1 MTESEGLINS
11 EVTGICGTSAV
22 HCAIWY
28 YLYNLKNDK
37 NNHGES
43 SIPSCVF
50 FTFFNCKNG
59 TKSRSASHLFAYFRG
74 AWTNRYWIMACWE
87 KRCLRTV
94 AFLYA
99 TGNYMPKVNNRNTRT
114 RCDNNMAWRRSGVF
128 IVKLKH
134 ISHLVLVFLLLTL
147 RG

>member
-59 TKSRSASHLFAYFRG
+59 TKSRSASHLFAYFRE
-74 AWTNRYWIMACWE
+74 A
-87 KRCLRTV
+87 
-94 AFLYA
+94 
-99 TGNYMPKVNNRNTRT
+99 
-114 RCDNNMAWRRSGVF
+114 
-128 IVKLKH
+128 
-134 ISHLVLVFLLLTL
+134 
-147 RG
+147 

>member
-43 SIPSCVF
+43 GIPSCVF

-74 AWTNRYWIMACWE
+74 A
-87 KRCLRTV
+87 
-94 AFLYA
+94 
-99 TGNYMPKVNNRNTRT
+99 
-114 RCDNNMAWRRSGVF
+114 
-128 IVKLKH
+128 
-134 ISHLVLVFLLLTL
+134 
-147 RG
+147 